1 MLLSP
6 SFSNQESNLLL
17 IAELLNSVWQ
27 LQCETSLIQSP
38 SYLFTYHLKWFSG
51 LFGNLLTSHYPCFK
65 SYGDLFFFSLYYR

>member
-6 SFSNQESNLLL
+6 SFSDQESNLLL

-38 SYLFTYHLKWFSG
+38 TYLFTYHSE
-51 LFGNLLTSHYPCFK
+51 
-65 SYGDLFFFSLYYR
+65 